1 MNGNK
6 LLLDTNAIIFH
17 LNGSKKIEILLEG
30 CTIFISSITYTELFS
45 FAKLTAVDT
54 GLLKAYIAELQI
66 VHTNNFI
73 CDIGAEI
80 RRKTKIKLPDAIV
93 AATSIYLDVPIIT
106 FDKGFQSINKLRI
119 ITPLV

>member
-6 LLLDTNAIIFH
+6 LLLDTNAIISH
-17 LNGSKKIEILLEG
+17 LNGSKKLEIVLEG

-45 FAKLTAVDT
+45 FAKLSVVDLQ
-54 GLLKAYIAELQI
+54 LLKAYVAELQI

-73 CDIGAEI
+73 CDIAAEI
-80 RRKTKIKLPDAIV
+80 RRKTKVKLPDALV

-106 FDKGFQSINKLRI
+106 FDTDFEKIDNIRI
-119 ITPLV
+119 LKFSE